1 MKRML
6 PRVVLVVLAVVLLAE
21 VVLQVL
27 DIPGDHLLLELFHGY
42 VNPPA
47 LFTKED
53 CAPAGEVY
61 RSNPV
66 WGHRLQ
72 MEIFAAGQTSR
83 RRIFFLGD
91 SRAAGSELRDSYPY
105 LFAWLNAAAGN
116 ERYEVVNAAVH
127 QADMTIVETLLP
139 EVLRYRPDIVV
150 IEAGTSEFSNRASFS
165 QLFRGGAISAPI
177 MMRANLSRLRLWR
190 LLESLGKPG
199 DDSATAAAEA
209 APGVSKSTVEK
220 KFEAGLTRV
229 VRRLLE
235 RTSGPVILVAPAFRA
250 EPDAIEQVT
259 GGVRWGS
266 GGVRWGPGGIT
277 GSERAVVSE
286 AAARLAE
293 GDPAGTLKF
302 LESSAVLKSP
312 DGKWAGLILRAQA
325 LQHMGKHRDA
335 YEARRKAADCSRWPS
350 QATAKMI
357 AAIRRLAG
365 EHDRVH
371 LLDASAVAEEAALN
385 GEKVFRSSGGYSEA
399 FSLVLAHRLG
409 KLVDGPAANPST
421 PGGAQAAPDYEYTA
435 AIGKP
440 GTGKRIDYYP
450 GRDFAEVIALPAWSE
465 GLPALDGPSGPAASA
480 VFSRLQ
486 RARILMDG
494 GEREDQAELSRI
506 IKEIADSSLAV
517 PLLLKSRDS
526 DPFMVPVLIE
536 ALRSPRLRYPA
547 LQALMCVTGDYIGF
561 GNTSSAMTMGDCIR
575 KWEKWWDKHGRA
587 RAVTNRPT
595 AKSRLVTALRTYER
609 GALVERAAACYIL
622 GRKLAWKPDP
632 VLTGDRRQAAIE
644 KIREELDL

>member
-1 MKRML
+1 MKRIL
-6 PRVVLVVLAVVLLAE
+6 PRVVLVVLAVVLLTE

-27 DIPGDHLLLELFHGY
+27 DIPGDPLLLELFHGY
-42 VNPPA
+42 VNPPT

-53 CAPAGEVY
+53 CSPAGEMY
-61 RSNPV
+61 RSNPA

-72 MEIFAAGQTSR
+72 MEIFAAGKTNR

-91 SRAAGSELRDSYPY
+91 SRTAGSELRDSYPY
-105 LFAWLNAAAGN
+105 LLAWLNTAAGN

-127 QADMTIVETLLP
+127 QADMAIVETVLP

-150 IEAGTSEFSNRASFS
+150 IETGTSEFSNRASFS
-165 QLFRGGAISAPI
+165 KLFSGGSISAPI

-190 LLESLGKPG
+190 LLESMGKSG
-199 DDSATAAAEA
+199 DDSATAAEEA
-209 APGVSKSTVEK
+209 APGVPKSTVEK

-229 VRRLLE
+229 VQRLLE
-235 RTSGPVILVAPAFRA
+235 HTSGPVILVAPAFRA
-250 EPDAIEQVT
+250 EPGAIEQVT
-259 GGVRWGS
+259 AGVRWGS
-266 GGVRWGPGGIT
+266 GGVRWGQGGDT
-277 GSERAVVSE
+277 SSERTTVSE

-312 DGKWAGLILRAQA
+312 EGKWAGLILRAQA
-325 LQHMGKHRDA
+325 LQRLGKHREAYDA
-335 YEARRKAADCSRWPS
+335 HRKAADCSRWPS
-350 QATAKMI
+350 QATAEMI
-357 AAIRRLAG
+357 TAIRRLAR

-371 LLDASAVAEEAALN
+371 LLDAAAMAEEAALN

-399 FSLVLAHRLG
+399 FSLVLAHQLD
-409 KLVDGPAANPST
+409 KLVSAPGQEPAENPPT
-421 PGGAQAAPDYEYTA
+421 PQSAPAPPEDSDAA
-435 AIGKP
+435 AIVKP
-440 GTGKRIDYYP
+440 GIGR
-450 GRDFAEVIALPAWSE
+450 GRDFAEVISLPGWSE
-465 GLPALDGPSGPAASA
+465 GLLALEGPSGPAASV
-480 VFSRLQ
+480 VFLRLK
-486 RARILMDG
+486 RAQILMEG
-494 GEREDQAELSRI
+494 GEREDQAELSGI

-517 PLLLKSRDS
+517 PLLLRSRDS

-595 AKSRLVTALRTYER
+595 AKSRLEAALRTYKR

-632 VLTGDRRQAAIE
+632 VLTGSRRQAAIE
-644 KIREELDL
+644 KIRDELDL